1 MRDLSTRTGHTG
13 HHTRPMLSR
22 LPSVLRGTR
31 AIRGA
36 WTTAS
41 QSTLVKRS
49 FCTDSSLK
57 PHDEQPRD
65 VIAAMCRAANEGD
78 SGAMKALVAKLAN
91 EDFLHKVLTDYQH
104 DSVVVVNDYLLDPRF
119 HKEDVEKFYL
129 DGMEVEGWTDGQKLT
144 DSQWKHAVEK
154 LRDHLATDLFENIIL
169 FENVLGPFLEELEE
183 MLKTNEN
190 DK

>member
-1 MRDLSTRTGHTG
+1 
-13 HHTRPMLSR
+13 
-22 LPSVLRGTR
+22 
-31 AIRGA
+31 
-36 WTTAS
+36 
-41 QSTLVKRS
+41 
-49 FCTDSSLK
+49 
-57 PHDEQPRD
+57 
-65 VIAAMCRAANEGD
+65 
-78 SGAMKALVAKLAN
+78 MKALVAKLAN